1 MGVNIVLLGG
11 RLTKDPDIRHTVTRN
26 NEPLTF
32 ANFTI
37 AVSRDRK
44 GPDGTYPT
52 DFHFCKAI
60 GQTADFIEKYFSRG
74 SEILVQGK
82 LDDDKYTNKN
92 GQEVY
97 QKIVE
102 VSQVNFMGSAS
113 GGGRQPEQAQ
123 QLPNPPDSFQ
133 PVAEQAVQ
141 QAPVQQAQ
149 QPVQNFQPD
158 PVVMAGAVAQ
168 TEAQAWQ
175 PVEASPVQTEAAP
188 VQQAQQ
194 PVQQAQPTQQSHSTQ
209 PHGAPPFGSALT
221 FGGGYGNGYNGQQ

>member
-1 MGVNIVLLGG
+1 M
-11 RLTKDPDIRHTVTRN
+11 
-26 NEPLTF
+26 
-32 ANFTI
+32 
-37 AVSRDRK
+37 
-44 GPDGTYPT
+44 
-52 DFHFCKAI
+52 
-60 GQTADFIEKYFSRG
+60 
-74 SEILVQGK
+74 
-82 LDDDKYTNKN
+82 
-92 GQEVY
+92 
-97 QKIVE
+97 E

-123 QLPNPPDSFQ
+123 QLTNPPDSFQ

-141 QAPVQQAQ
+141 QAPVQPQQ

-175 PVEASPVQTEAAP
+175 PVEASPVQPEAAP